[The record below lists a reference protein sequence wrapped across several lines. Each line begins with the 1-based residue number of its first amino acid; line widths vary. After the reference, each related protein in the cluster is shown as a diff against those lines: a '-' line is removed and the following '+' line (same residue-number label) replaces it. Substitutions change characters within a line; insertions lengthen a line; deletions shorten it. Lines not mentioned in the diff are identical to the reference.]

1 VSAGALVASFYGL
14 PRTTTDIDVVVE
26 VARKVV
32 TVDYG
37 DDVGD
42 LFVRE
47 RGSHRNNRH
56 NNPLTL
62 RLLLV
67 DH

>member
-1 VSAGALVASFYGL
+1 M
-14 PRTTTDIDVVVE
+14 VE
-26 VARKVV
+26 EFCFGEAAEKVV

-37 DDVGD
+37 CDVGD

-56 NNPLTL
+56 NNPLKC
-62 RLLLV
+62 
-67 DH
+67 